1 MNKHKGDRIP
11 IGDILSYQLIEGDPK
26 RRRYIFRNEKPRSD
40 IPARY
45 GRKAERDWEEME
57 IIRKNIDIGK
67 KPRKKYR
74 NSDCFADTKLSYMFP
89 LDCFTKE
96 EAIDHAVERMITG
109 REGLFVLL
117 TDRLSTAE
125 KVIGL
130 YRAGNQAE
138 SALRDLKHGIDRRP
152 AGCTNGMAIEGR
164 ILTSFPALSASP

>member
-11 IGDILSYQLIEGDPK
+11 IGDILSYQLIKGNLK

-45 GRKAERDWEEME
+45 MRKAERGREEME

-74 NSDCFADTKLSYMFP
+74 NSDCFADTKLAYMFP

-96 EAIDHAVERMITG
+96 EAIDHAAERMITG
-109 REGLFVLL
+109 REG
-117 TDRLSTAE
+117 
-125 KVIGL
+125 
-130 YRAGNQAE
+130 
-138 SALRDLKHGIDRRP
+138 
-152 AGCTNGMAIEGR
+152 
-164 ILTSFPALSASP
+164 